1 MKKTFLIVVT
11 LVALAVLTTNTIQA
25 QSYSTAIGLRLGYP
39 LSVSVKHFV
48 SDKNAIEGFA
58 GFRSYSG
65 YSWTNVG
72 GLYQMH
78 SPISG
83 LEGLKWYWGAG
94 ASVYF
99 WSYKNGFAFGDSGK
113 TSLALLGN
121 LGLDYKFEST
131 PLNVSLDWV
140 PAYFVNGYSSGFGG
154 GYGALSVRYVLN

>member
-1 MKKTFLIVVT
+1 MKKTLQILGVFIALIV
-11 LVALAVLTTNTIQA
+11 LTSNPIKA
-25 QSYSTAIGLRLGYP
+25 QSHKTAIGLRLGYP
-39 LSVSVKHFV
+39 LSVSIKHFL

-58 GFRSYSG
+58 GFLSYSG
-65 YSWTNVG
+65 YSWRNVG

-78 SPISG
+78 NPIPDIG
-83 LEGLKWYWGAG
+83 GLKWYWGAG

-121 LGLDYKFEST
+121 LGLDYKLENT
-131 PLNVSLDWV
+131 PLNISLDWV
-140 PAYFVNGYSSGFGG
+140 PAFFVNGYSSGFGG